1 MIQFKNKISEFKY
14 NAKFYNGDLLESYKT
29 IFTEEKIN
37 KIIYDLSIK
46 NDNLKQLKIKQHK
59 EFEKFNKYSKWVYL
73 GISIF
78 FALIGLFV
86 FIPFILVMWIG
97 SWVIVECKKDSL
109 VISNLPTDKQ
119 DIADLHNGKYL
130 SNINKSVYSH
140 TSLDFFENQKLIYE
154 YNYFKACTQSSE
166 NGFVT
171 YYWKETHEVVLIPL
185 DSLEEITYSPE
196 GITLKGTGYFPRYN
210 GHTYY
215 SYPYVFIPS
224 YVENFDEILERF
236 KALKTSDI

>member
-14 NAKFYNGDLLESYKT
+14 NTKFYNGNLLESYKT

-37 KIIYDLSIK
+37 KIVYDLSIK
-46 NDNLKQLKIKQHK
+46 NDNLKQLKIKQRK
-59 EFEKFNKYSKWVYL
+59 EFEKFNKYLKWVFL
-73 GISIF
+73 VLSIF
-78 FALIGLFV
+78 FALIGFFF
-86 FIPFILVMWIG
+86 FIPFLLIMCLG
-97 SWVIVECKKDSL
+97 SWILVECKKDNL
-109 VISNLPTDKQ
+109 IISDLPTDKQ

-130 SNINKSVYSH
+130 SNINKSVYNH
-140 TSLDFFENQKLIYE
+140 TSLDFFDNNKLIYE
-154 YNYFKACTQSSE
+154 YSYFKACKTQES
-166 NGFVT
+166 GFIT
-171 YYWKETHEVVLIPL
+171 YYWKETHEVALIPL

-224 YVENFDEILERF
+224 YIENFDEISEKF
-236 KALKTSDI
+236 KAIKISNI